1 MRNYKYTNEVIVP
14 ADKKTVCKICHYSDY
29 TQTGDL
35 DSDYHKGFTIGKNGK
50 TLYWEMI
57 WHGSGH
63 VTVFKGIGDA
73 GRWISGDTEII
84 IHWK

>member
-1 MRNYKYTNEVIVP
+1 MKNYEYYNKVVVP
-14 ADKKTVCKICHYSDY
+14 ADKKTVCKISHITDN

-35 DSDYHKGFTIGKNGK
+35 DDNYHKGFTIGKNGR
-50 TLYWEMI
+50 TMYWEMI

-63 VTVFKGIGDA
+63 VTVFEGVGHS
-73 GRWISGDTEII
+73 GRWIEGDTEIT

>member
-1 MRNYKYTNEVIVP
+1 MPNRYYGYDVVIP
-14 ADKKTVCKICHYSDY
+14 ESKKTVCKICYITDN

-35 DSDYHKGFTIGKNGK
+35 DSQYHKGFTIGKKGR
-50 TLYWEMI
+50 TMYWEMI

-63 VTVFKGIGDA
+63 VTVLTGVGHS
-73 GRWISGDTEII
+73 GRWISGDTEIT